1 METLA
6 NNHDEISYMVL
17 LKKHKKK
24 KMFSSII
31 PFMGLIFIICFFALV
46 TKGNTISI
54 SNLSNLVNQSFTLI
68 IVAVAAVFVYSH
80 GGIDMSVGAVQGFV
94 SVIIAMVALQGVLPG
109 WAILPVGIL
118 VGMFCGFCTGSIH
131 VLIGVP
137 AFVVSLCVNY
147 ICTGIVA
154 SACANSDIYLPYAQY
169 ASWNNLLLKGGVVLA
184 IIGIGFFVFEYTKV
198 GKYLKAIGGNM
209 NTANQSGVIV
219 KKYVV
224 LAYTILGGTV
234 GLIAFFALARTGA
247 ITAQTGSGLMLDV
260 LTAIVLGGFPLAG
273 GAKSRIRSAIIGALT
288 VTVLSNGLTIWGI
301 DPNYINGIQ
310 GILFLIIVSVSYER
324 KKNEIFN

>member
-6 NNHDEISYMVL
+6 INKEEIAYREL
-17 LKKHKKK
+17 LSKHRKKEIVNT
-24 KMFSSII
+24 II
-31 PFMGLIFIICFFALV
+31 PFTGLIFIIGFFAVV
-46 TKGNTISI
+46 TKGNTISL
-54 SNLSNLVNQSFTLI
+54 SNLTNLVNQSFTLI
-68 IVAVAAVFVYSH
+68 IVAVAAVFVYAH

-94 SVIIAMVALQGVLPG
+94 SVIIAMIALQGVLPG
-109 WAILPVGIL
+109 WTILPIGIG

-137 AFVVSLCVNY
+137 AFVVSLCVNF

-154 SACANSDIYLPYAQY
+154 TACANSDIYLPYAKY
-169 ASWNNLLLKGGVVLA
+169 GVWNNLLIKGVVLLA
-184 IIGIGFFVFEYTKV
+184 IIGIGFLAFEYTKV

-209 NTANQSGVIV
+209 NTAKQSGVVV

-234 GLIAFFALARTGA
+234 GLIAFFALTRTGA
-247 ITAQTGSGLMLDV
+247 VTAQTGSGLNLDV
-260 LTAIVLGGFPLAG
+260 LTAIVLGGFPLVG
-273 GAKSRIRSAIIGALT
+273 GAKSRIRSAVVGALT
-288 VTVLSNGLTIWGI
+288 VTVLSNGLTIWGV

-310 GILFLIIVSVSYER
+310 GILFLIIVAVSYER
-324 KKNEIFN
+324 KKGEVFN